1 MATTKT
7 TSLSGDDASLLVRL
21 ISQAIEGVWRL
32 KPARELAD
40 DYRSDK
46 RHASDCEQVDALIKS
61 QALLNG
67 AIGFVTGLGGVLT
80 LPVAIPGSLGAS
92 WAIQARMIAAIAE
105 LGGHDSD
112 SEQVRTA
119 VLLCLIGNSAMDII
133 KRAGIEIGE
142 KLAIEAIKK
151 VPGKVL
157 IEINKKV
164 GFRVLTKFGEKGVIN
179 LVRIV
184 PLAGGVIGGGVDGTT
199 CRVVGRRAKRLF
211 CA

>member
-1 MATTKT
+1 M
-7 TSLSGDDASLLVRL
+7 LVRL
-21 ISQAIEGVWRL
+21 IQRAIEGVGRL
-32 KPARELAD
+32 NSARELAD
-40 DYRSDK
+40 DYRSGK
-46 RHASDCEQVDALIKS
+46 RLASDCAQVDALIKS

-67 AIGFVTGLGGVLT
+67 ATGFVAGLGGVLT
-80 LPVAIPGSLGAS
+80 LPVAIPGALGAS

-119 VLLCLIGNSAMDII
+119 VLLCLIGNAAKDIV
-133 KRAGIEIGE
+133 KDAGIGIGG
-142 KLAIEAIKK
+142 KLAIEAIKL

-199 CRVVGRRAKRLF
+199 CFVVGKRAKRLF
-211 CA
+211 CP